1 MSNPDFYLV
10 NKIDL
15 QEYKRCYAA
24 YLKRNCSG
32 DQYFRLDNLIYSCG
46 YSIHA
51 DFDKLNYPKYTA
63 IIGTASPENFGN
75 RQPGFMEVVSFEE
88 KLDYPHAY
96 EQAFRR
102 ILDWIE
108 DDMLCRVSSL

>member
-1 MSNPDFYLV
+1 MSNPEFQLV

-15 QEYKRCYAA
+15 REYKRCYAA
-24 YLKRNCSG
+24 YLKRNCPG

-63 IIGTASPENFGN
+63 IIDTASPENFGN
-75 RQPGFMEVVSFEE
+75 RQPGFIEVVSFEE
-88 KLDYPHAY
+88 KLDYSHAY
-96 EQAFRR
+96 EQAFKR

-108 DDMLCRVSSL
+108 DDMLCRVSFL